1 MKNLKRIFAS
11 AKVHGALWHAG
22 PRILRVG
29 SGIIASAVV
38 ARHLGPENFGIL
50 SFATMLATL
59 AAGLVQL
66 GSLEV
71 VSKNAAVHPEKMR
84 SLLRS
89 AMKLRLG
96 GALLAGIVISVLPV
110 WFGHGALYLILAIL
124 PLTLVPDYV
133 EAAFYG
139 RSEFR
144 AIAPIRALTSLLGM
158 GLRLYLATHDYAVE
172 AFAMATVL
180 EGGMTALLFLWLRK
194 KIPGI
199 RESPDEFRGNLLLRQ
214 SFPLV
219 ASGMV
224 VAAMLKLDQLLLQ
237 ALRPG
242 ADVGYYY
249 VVVRLFEMAGV
260 LIPSLVAVLLPD
272 LARLR
277 AVSEQTYAQKMV
289 FIYRRTYQL
298 GLLAAVFGAVA
309 APWLIP
315 LLFGANYA
323 PAVPIFVAYAFMF
336 PSLVVGSVRAMEFV
350 ISNKN
355 INHLVVSLLLLPL
368 QLGFCAVGIH
378 WYGPT
383 GLAAAMAVVGFIST
397 TVFSLILPPLRESG
411 VLQRKALSGL
421 LRWGAA

>member
-1 MKNLKRIFAS
+1 VKVVQKIFAS
-11 AKVHGALWHAG
+11 ATAQSALWHAG

-29 SGIIASAVV
+29 SGIIASVVV

-71 VSKNAAVHPEKMR
+71 ISKNAAIHPEKMH

-89 AMKLRLG
+89 AIQMRLW
-96 GALLAGIVISVLPV
+96 GALLSAVVISVLPV
-110 WFGHGALYLILAIL
+110 WFGHQALYLILAIL
-124 PLTLVPDYV
+124 PLTWVPDYV

-144 AIAPIRALTSLLGM
+144 TLAPVRVFSSLLGM
-158 GLRLYLATHDYAVE
+158 GLRLYLATHDKPIE
-172 AFAMATVL
+172 AFAMVTVI
-180 EGGMTALLFLWLRK
+180 EGGTTALLFLWFRK
-194 KIPGI
+194 KIPG
-199 RESPDEFRGNLLLRQ
+199 GNLPQAPFPCSLLFRQ
-214 SFPLV
+214 SMPLV
-219 ASGMV
+219 ASSMV
-224 VAAMLKLDQLLLQ
+224 VAVMLKLDQFLLQ
-237 ALRPG
+237 ALLPG
-242 ADVGYYY
+242 EDVGYYY

-260 LIPSLVAVLLPD
+260 LIPSLIAVLLPE

-277 AVSEQTYAQKMV
+277 AASEQAYAQKMA

-298 GLLAAVFGAVA
+298 GLLAAAFGAVV

-315 LLFGANYA
+315 FLFGASYA
-323 PAVPIFVAYAFMF
+323 PAVPIFAAYAFMF
-336 PSLVVGSVRAMEFV
+336 PSLLVGSVRAMEFV

-355 INHLVVSLLLLPL
+355 INHLLVSLLLLPL
-368 QLGFCAVGIH
+368 QLGFCGLGIH
-378 WYGPT
+378 WFGPT
-383 GLAAAMAVVGFIST
+383 GLAAAMVVVGFIST

-411 VLQRKALSGL
+411 VLQRKALSDL

>member
-1 MKNLKRIFAS
+1 MKVFQRIFAS

-22 PRILRVG
+22 PRILRLG

-38 ARHLGPENFGIL
+38 ARYLGPENFGIL
-50 SFATMLATL
+50 SFATMMATL

-96 GALLAGIVISVLPV
+96 GALLAGIAISVLPV

-124 PLTLVPDYV
+124 PLTFVPDYV

-139 RSEFR
+139 RSDFR
-144 AIAPIRALTSLLGM
+144 TLAPVRAFSSLLGM
-158 GLRLYLATHDYAVE
+158 GLRLYLATHDKPIE
-172 AFAMATVL
+172 AFAMVTVI
-180 EGGMTALLFLWLRK
+180 EGGTTALLFLWFRK
-194 KIPGI
+194 KIPG
-199 RESPDEFRGNLLLRQ
+199 GNLPQAPFPSSLLFRQ
-214 SFPLV
+214 SMPLV
-219 ASGMV
+219 ASSMV

-277 AVSEQTYAQKMV
+277 AVSEEAYERKMV

-309 APWLIP
+309 APWIIP

-355 INHLVVSLLLLPL
+355 MNHLLVSMLLLPL

-378 WYGPT
+378 WFGPT

-397 TVFSLILPPLRESG
+397 TVFSLILHPLRESG
-411 VLQRKALSGL
+411 ALQRKALGGL